1 MNVMLHNVH
10 CVKYL
15 LIYTTF
21 LELSLLQSSESTN
34 TTEPV
39 IVDPLNRAISK
50 FVYAKYASK
59 ENVKQD
65 IHIITEISI
74 TEKFLS
80 MSQYHKNQLY
90 NNYSNECK
98 FLVNDFTVHQRH

>member
-21 LELSLLQSSESTN
+21 LEMPLLLSSDSTN
-34 TTEPV
+34 TTKPV
-39 IVDPLNRAISK
+39 MVDPLNRAISK
-50 FVYAKYASK
+50 CVCMPNMSQTM
-59 ENVKQD
+59 ENVKQN

-74 TEKFLS
+74 MEQFLS
-80 MSQYHKNQLY
+80 VLKDSQYYK
-90 NNYSNECK
+90 S
-98 FLVNDFTVHQRH
+98 